1 MQIFITVSINKVPQ
15 IYQIELGFEDVRT
28 WIYIELIKTLICMC
42 VHFLFSVSYVTT
54 TQAAVLSI
62 FCGEKKFPGYIN
74 MQNNTLTYKYMYM
87 KKTYGHFIQLKGN
100 VYFKFLAV
108 KSSSLYVDERTFSI
122 QLFHILKI
130 VSMHPSHQEIAF
142 KKCSFL
148 IPVSTVYIFLQ
159 NGSEY
164 SNYWFLYKTDSQSK
178 TCSIAVKNQ

>member
-87 KKTYGHFIQLKGN
+87 KKNLRPFYTTQRKCIFQISSCEE
-100 VYFKFLAV
+100 FKPL
-108 KSSSLYVDERTFSI
+108 
-122 QLFHILKI
+122 
-130 VSMHPSHQEIAF
+130 
-142 KKCSFL
+142 C
-148 IPVSTVYIFLQ
+148 
-159 NGSEY
+159 
-164 SNYWFLYKTDSQSK
+164 
-178 TCSIAVKNQ
+178 